1 MKSNVAED
9 VCYVQ
14 PTTFAQRVAIAN
26 DFAKRFQYPIPI
38 AIDPMSNTADRLYG
52 GWPERIYII
61 DESGKIAYRGGLGP
75 FNYHPEEARSWL
87 ARRFPSTQ
95 QSSAQHVN
103 FLFKTTKPSS
113 SAKPAIQPH

>member
-9 VCYVQ
+9 ICYAQ

-26 DFAKRFQYPIPI
+26 DFVARFHYPIPI
-38 AIDPMSNTADRLYG
+38 AIDAMNDAADHLYG

-75 FNYHPEEARSWL
+75 FNYHPEKARAWL
-87 ARRFPSTQ
+87 AQRFGPTQ
-95 QSSAQHVN
+95 QASSQHVD
-103 FLFKTTKPSS
+103 FLFSAKKAPPN
-113 SAKPAIQPH
+113 AKPARQDR